1 MADERIH
8 VLRDILLE
16 LHNGASPESVQER
29 FDATFTGV
37 SAIEISLMEHEL
49 MNSDSGVT
57 FEDVMELCDVHANLF
72 KNAVKGVEVEDTE
85 HPGHPVRVFKDEN
98 LDDFFYFLF
107 KNYKLIY
114 TKLQEPVSEIIKN
127 ISYKEVEVEKI
138 TKDSHDM
145 SYMNSSGDLFSEK
158 YSLIEIKV
166 SDIAIEFEDSFSGLI
181 PQIILTKFRQ
191 YLKEQVELYSKTIQ
205 VRSSVIYNDDGK
217 LIDVNIFLK
226 EIKEDIIESL
236 FQDVHDEIQGILSV
250 IELSFN
256 PIEINYYFGIG
267 EFILEFKDPSNA
279 RVDPVIN
286 KEHYNKISLGRID
299 LDGDKKYS
307 FIELL
312 SDKKNKKAMNLLFDV
327 FEKIVSQTLEELALD
342 GQILNLANL
351 LTGGIPIFMFPDENI
366 RKIKEDIS
374 YKVLKDIKKIAMSI
388 DPNQW
393 NRIWSV
399 IGESL

>member
-1 MADERIH
+1 MVIKKEEGDREIRLIAS
-8 VLRDILLE
+8 RDRLKESTQE
-16 LHNGASPESVQER
+16 LVRSFKEIYDDNAK
-29 FDATFTGV
+29 FDKLVYNLIRKSGMDSFYKSRV
-37 SAIEISLMEHEL
+37 EEISNLYKFK
-49 MNSDSGVT
+49 DS
-57 FEDVMELCDVHANLF
+57 L
-72 KNAVKGVEVEDTE
+72 
-85 HPGHPVRVFKDEN
+85 FKDEN
-98 LDDFFYFLF
+98 LDDFFDFLF

-138 TKDSHDM
+138 TKDSHDV
-145 SYMNSSGDLFSEK
+145 SYMNSSGDLFTEK

-181 PQIILTKFRQ
+181 PKSILTKFRQ

-250 IELSFN
+250 IELNFN
-256 PIEINYYFGIG
+256 PIAINYYFGIG
-267 EFILEFKDPSNA
+267 EFILEFKDQSNDK
-279 RVDPVIN
+279 VDPAIN
-286 KEHYNKISLGRID
+286 KEYYNKISLGRID

-312 SDKKNKKAMNLLFDV
+312 SNEKNKKAMSLLFEV

-342 GQILNLANL
+342 GRILNLASL
-351 LTGGIPIFMFPDENI
+351 LTGGIPIFMLPDENI
-366 RKIKEDIS
+366 QEIKENIS

-393 NRIWSV
+393 NRVWSV

>member
-1 MADERIH
+1 MVIKKEEGDREIRLIAS
-8 VLRDILLE
+8 RDRLKESTQE
-16 LHNGASPESVQER
+16 LVRSFKEIYDDNAK
-29 FDATFTGV
+29 FDKLVYNLIRKSGMDSFYKSRV
-37 SAIEISLMEHEL
+37 EEISNLYKFK
-49 MNSDSGVT
+49 DS
-57 FEDVMELCDVHANLF
+57 L
-72 KNAVKGVEVEDTE
+72 
-85 HPGHPVRVFKDEN
+85 FKDEN
-98 LDDFFYFLF
+98 LDDFFDFLF

-145 SYMNSSGDLFSEK
+145 SYMNSSGDLFTEK

-181 PQIILTKFRQ
+181 PKSILTKFRQ

-250 IELSFN
+250 IELNFN
-256 PIEINYYFGIG
+256 PIAINYYFGIG
-267 EFILEFKDPSNA
+267 EFILEFKDQSNDK
-279 RVDPVIN
+279 VDPAIN
-286 KEHYNKISLGRID
+286 KEYYNKISLGRID

-312 SDKKNKKAMNLLFDV
+312 SNEKNKKAMSLLFEV

-342 GQILNLANL
+342 GRILNLASL
-351 LTGGIPIFMFPDENI
+351 LTGGIPIFMLPDENI
-366 RKIKEDIS
+366 QEIKENIS

-388 DPNQW
+388 DLNQW
-393 NRIWSV
+393 NRVWSV

>member
-1 MADERIH
+1 MVIKREEGDREIRLIAG
-8 VLRDILLE
+8 RDRLK
-16 LHNGASPESVQER
+16 ESTREIVRSFKEIYDGNET
-29 FDATFTGV
+29 FDKLVFDLIRKSGMDSFYKSRAE
-37 SAIEISLMEHEL
+37 EISNLYKFK
-49 MNSDSGVT
+49 DS
-57 FEDVMELCDVHANLF
+57 L
-72 KNAVKGVEVEDTE
+72 
-85 HPGHPVRVFKDEN
+85 FKDEN
-98 LDDFFYFLF
+98 LDDFFDFLF

-127 ISYKEVEVEKI
+127 ISYKEVKVEKI

-145 SYMNSSGDLFSEK
+145 SYMNSSGDLFPVK

-181 PQIILTKFRQ
+181 PQSILTKFRQ

-250 IELSFN
+250 IELNFN
-256 PIEINYYFGIG
+256 PIAINYYFGIG
-267 EFILEFKDPSNA
+267 EFILEFKDQSNDK
-279 RVDPVIN
+279 VDPAIN
-286 KEHYNKISLGRID
+286 KEYYNKISLGTID

-312 SDKKNKKAMNLLFDV
+312 SDKKNKKAMSLLFDV
-327 FEKIVSQTLEELALD
+327 FEKIVSKTLEELALD
-342 GQILNLANL
+342 GKILNLANL
-351 LTGGIPIFMFPDENI
+351 LTGGIPIFMLPDENI
-366 RKIKEDIS
+366 QEIKENIS

-393 NRIWSV
+393 NRVWSV

>member
-1 MADERIH
+1 MVITKEEGDREIRLIAG
-8 VLRDILLE
+8 RDRLK
-16 LHNGASPESVQER
+16 ESTREIVRSFKDICDGNET
-29 FDATFTGV
+29 FDKLVFDLIRKSGMDSFYKSRA
-37 SAIEISLMEHEL
+37 EQISNLYKFK
-49 MNSDSGVT
+49 DS
-57 FEDVMELCDVHANLF
+57 L
-72 KNAVKGVEVEDTE
+72 
-85 HPGHPVRVFKDEN
+85 FKDEN
-98 LDDFFYFLF
+98 LDDFFDFLF

-181 PQIILTKFRQ
+181 PQSISTKFRQ

-226 EIKEDIIESL
+226 EIKRNIIESL
-236 FQDVHDEIQGILSV
+236 FQDVHDEIQGILSI
-250 IELSFN
+250 IELNFN
-256 PIEINYYFGIG
+256 PIAINYYFGIG
-267 EFILEFKDPSNA
+267 EFILEFKDQSNDK
-279 RVDPVIN
+279 VDPAIN
-286 KEHYNKISLGRID
+286 KEYYNKISLGRID

-312 SDKKNKKAMNLLFDV
+312 SDKKNKKAMSLLFDV
-327 FEKIVSQTLEELALD
+327 FEKIVSKTLEELALD
-342 GQILNLANL
+342 GKILNLASL
-351 LTGGIPIFMFPDENI
+351 LTGGIPIFMLPDENI
-366 RKIKEDIS
+366 QEIKENIS

-393 NRIWSV
+393 NRVWSV

>member
-1 MADERIH
+1 MVIKKEEGDREIRFIAG
-8 VLRDILLE
+8 RDRLK
-16 LHNGASPESVQER
+16 ESTQEIVR
-29 FDATFTGV
+29 SFKDICDGNETFDKLVYDLIRKSGMDSFYKSRA
-37 SAIEISLMEHEL
+37 EQISNLYKFK
-49 MNSDSGVT
+49 DS
-57 FEDVMELCDVHANLF
+57 L
-72 KNAVKGVEVEDTE
+72 
-85 HPGHPVRVFKDEN
+85 FKDEN
-98 LDDFFYFLF
+98 LNDFFDFLF

-127 ISYKEVEVEKI
+127 ISYKDVEVEKI

-181 PQIILTKFRQ
+181 PQSISTKFRQ

-226 EIKEDIIESL
+226 EIKRNIIESL
-236 FQDVHDEIQGILSV
+236 FQDVHDEIQGILSI
-250 IELSFN
+250 IELNFN
-256 PIEINYYFGIG
+256 PIAINYYFGIG
-267 EFILEFKDPSNA
+267 EFILEFKDQSNDK
-279 RVDPVIN
+279 VDPAIN
-286 KEHYNKISLGRID
+286 KEYYNKISLGRID

-312 SDKKNKKAMNLLFDV
+312 SDKKNKKAMSLLFDV
-327 FEKIVSQTLEELALD
+327 FEKIVSKTLEELALD
-342 GQILNLANL
+342 GKILNLANL
-351 LTGGIPIFMFPDENI
+351 LTGGIPIFMLPDENI
-366 RKIKEDIS
+366 QEIKENIS

-393 NRIWSV
+393 NRVWSV

>member
-1 MADERIH
+1 MVIKKEEGDREIRLIAS
-8 VLRDILLE
+8 RDRLKESTQE
-16 LHNGASPESVQER
+16 LVRSFKEIYDDNAK
-29 FDATFTGV
+29 FDKLVYNLIRKSGMDSFYKSRV
-37 SAIEISLMEHEL
+37 EEISNLYKFK
-49 MNSDSGVT
+49 DS
-57 FEDVMELCDVHANLF
+57 L
-72 KNAVKGVEVEDTE
+72 
-85 HPGHPVRVFKDEN
+85 FKDEN
-98 LDDFFYFLF
+98 LDDFFDFLF

-138 TKDSHDM
+138 TKDSHDI
-145 SYMNSSGDLFSEK
+145 SYMNSSGDLFTEK

-181 PQIILTKFRQ
+181 PKSILTKFRQ

-250 IELSFN
+250 IELNFN
-256 PIEINYYFGIG
+256 PIAINYYFGIG
-267 EFILEFKDPSNA
+267 EFILEFKDQSNDK
-279 RVDPVIN
+279 VDPAIN
-286 KEHYNKISLGRID
+286 KEYYNKISLGRID

-312 SDKKNKKAMNLLFDV
+312 SNEKNKKAMSLLFEV

-342 GQILNLANL
+342 GRILNLASL
-351 LTGGIPIFMFPDENI
+351 LTGGIPIFMLPDENI
-366 RKIKEDIS
+366 QEIKENIS

-393 NRIWSV
+393 NRVWSV

>member
-1 MADERIH
+1 MVIKKEEGDREIRLIAG
-8 VLRDILLE
+8 RDRLK
-16 LHNGASPESVQER
+16 ESTREIAKSLKEIYDDNAK
-29 FDATFTGV
+29 FDKLVYDLIRKSGMDSFYKSRTE
-37 SAIEISLMEHEL
+37 EISNLYKFK
-49 MNSDSGVT
+49 DS
-57 FEDVMELCDVHANLF
+57 L
-72 KNAVKGVEVEDTE
+72 
-85 HPGHPVRVFKDEN
+85 FKDEN
-98 LDDFFYFLF
+98 LDDFFDFLF

-158 YSLIEIKV
+158 YSLIEIKA

-181 PQIILTKFRQ
+181 PKSILTKFGQ
-191 YLKEQVELYSKTIQ
+191 YLKEQIELYSKTIQ

-217 LIDVNIFLK
+217 LIDVNIFLE

-250 IELSFN
+250 IELNFN
-256 PIEINYYFGIG
+256 PIAINYYFGIG
-267 EFILEFKDPSNA
+267 EFILEFKDQSND
-279 RVDPVIN
+279 RVDPAIN
-286 KEHYNKISLGRID
+286 REYYNKISLGTIN

-312 SDKKNKKAMNLLFDV
+312 SDEKNKKAMSLLFEV

-374 YKVLKDIKKIAMSI
+374 CKVLKDVKNIAI
-388 DPNQW
+388 NVDPNQW
-393 NRIWSV
+393 NRVWSV

>member
-1 MADERIH
+1 MVIKKEEGDREIRLIAS
-8 VLRDILLE
+8 RDRLKESTQE
-16 LHNGASPESVQER
+16 LVRSFKEIYDDNAK
-29 FDATFTGV
+29 FDKLVYNLIRKSGMDSFYKSRV
-37 SAIEISLMEHEL
+37 EEISNLYKFK
-49 MNSDSGVT
+49 DS
-57 FEDVMELCDVHANLF
+57 L
-72 KNAVKGVEVEDTE
+72 
-85 HPGHPVRVFKDEN
+85 FKDEN
-98 LDDFFYFLF
+98 LDDFFDFLF

-145 SYMNSSGDLFSEK
+145 SYMNSSGDLFTEK

-181 PQIILTKFRQ
+181 PKSILTKFRQ

-250 IELSFN
+250 IELNFN
-256 PIEINYYFGIG
+256 PIAINYYFGIG
-267 EFILEFKDPSNA
+267 EFILEFKDQSNDK
-279 RVDPVIN
+279 VDPAIN
-286 KEHYNKISLGRID
+286 KEYYNKISLGRID

-312 SDKKNKKAMNLLFDV
+312 SNEKNKKAMSLLFEV

-342 GQILNLANL
+342 GRILNLASL
-351 LTGGIPIFMFPDENI
+351 LTGGIPIFMLPDENI
-366 RKIKEDIS
+366 QEIKENIS

-393 NRIWSV
+393 NRVWNV

>member
-1 MADERIH
+1 MVIKKEEGDREIRLIAS
-8 VLRDILLE
+8 RDRLKESTQE
-16 LHNGASPESVQER
+16 LVRSFKEIYDDNAK
-29 FDATFTGV
+29 FDKLVYNLIRKSGMDSFYKSRV
-37 SAIEISLMEHEL
+37 EEISNLYKFK
-49 MNSDSGVT
+49 DS
-57 FEDVMELCDVHANLF
+57 L
-72 KNAVKGVEVEDTE
+72 
-85 HPGHPVRVFKDEN
+85 FKDEN
-98 LDDFFYFLF
+98 LDDFFDFLF

-145 SYMNSSGDLFSEK
+145 SYMNSSGDLFTEK

-181 PQIILTKFRQ
+181 PKSILTKFRQ

-250 IELSFN
+250 IELNFN
-256 PIEINYYFGIG
+256 PIAINYYFGIG
-267 EFILEFKDPSNA
+267 EFILEFKDQSNDK
-279 RVDPVIN
+279 VDPAIN
-286 KEHYNKISLGRID
+286 KEYYNKISLGRID

-312 SDKKNKKAMNLLFDV
+312 SNEKNKKAMSLLFEV

-342 GQILNLANL
+342 G
-351 LTGGIPIFMFPDENI
+351 
-366 RKIKEDIS
+366 
-374 YKVLKDIKKIAMSI
+374 
-388 DPNQW
+388 
-393 NRIWSV
+393 
-399 IGESL
+399 

>member
-1 MADERIH
+1 MVIKKEEGDREIRLIAS
-8 VLRDILLE
+8 RDRLKESTQE
-16 LHNGASPESVQER
+16 LVRSFKEIYDDNAK
-29 FDATFTGV
+29 FDKLVYNLIRKSGMDSFYKSRV
-37 SAIEISLMEHEL
+37 EEISNLYKFK
-49 MNSDSGVT
+49 DS
-57 FEDVMELCDVHANLF
+57 L
-72 KNAVKGVEVEDTE
+72 
-85 HPGHPVRVFKDEN
+85 FKDEN
-98 LDDFFYFLF
+98 LDDFFDFLF

-145 SYMNSSGDLFSEK
+145 SYMNSSGDLFTEK

-181 PQIILTKFRQ
+181 PKSILTKFRQ

-250 IELSFN
+250 IELNFN
-256 PIEINYYFGIG
+256 PIAINYYFGIG
-267 EFILEFKDPSNA
+267 EFILEFKDQSNDK
-279 RVDPVIN
+279 VDPAIN
-286 KEHYNKISLGRID
+286 KEYYNKISLGRID

-312 SDKKNKKAMNLLFDV
+312 SNEKNKKAMSLLFEV

-342 GQILNLANL
+342 GRILNLASL
-351 LTGGIPIFMFPDENI
+351 LTGGIPIFMLPDENI
-366 RKIKEDIS
+366 QEIKENIS

-393 NRIWSV
+393 NRVWSV

>member
-1 MADERIH
+1 MVIKKEEGDREIRFIAG
-8 VLRDILLE
+8 RDRLK
-16 LHNGASPESVQER
+16 ESTQEIVR
-29 FDATFTGV
+29 SFKDICDGNETFDKLVYDLIRKSGMDSFYKSRA
-37 SAIEISLMEHEL
+37 EQISNLYKFK
-49 MNSDSGVT
+49 DS
-57 FEDVMELCDVHANLF
+57 L
-72 KNAVKGVEVEDTE
+72 
-85 HPGHPVRVFKDEN
+85 FKDEN
-98 LDDFFYFLF
+98 LDDFFDFLF

-127 ISYKEVEVEKI
+127 ISYKDVEVEKI

-181 PQIILTKFRQ
+181 PQSISTKFRQ

-226 EIKEDIIESL
+226 EIKRNIIESL
-236 FQDVHDEIQGILSV
+236 FQDVHDEIQGILSI
-250 IELSFN
+250 IELNFN
-256 PIEINYYFGIG
+256 PIAINYYFGIG
-267 EFILEFKDPSNA
+267 EFILEFKDQSNDK
-279 RVDPVIN
+279 VDPAIN
-286 KEHYNKISLGRID
+286 REYYNKISLGRID

-312 SDKKNKKAMNLLFDV
+312 SDKKNKKAMSLLFDV

-342 GQILNLANL
+342 GKILNLANL
-351 LTGGIPIFMFPDENI
+351 LTGGIPIFMLPDENI
-366 RKIKEDIS
+366 QEIKENIS

-393 NRIWSV
+393 NRVWSV

>member
-1 MADERIH
+1 MVIKKEEGDREIRLIAS
-8 VLRDILLE
+8 RDRLKESTQE
-16 LHNGASPESVQER
+16 LVRSFKEIYDDNAK
-29 FDATFTGV
+29 FDKLVYNLIRKSGMDSFYKSRV
-37 SAIEISLMEHEL
+37 EEISNLYKFK
-49 MNSDSGVT
+49 DS
-57 FEDVMELCDVHANLF
+57 L
-72 KNAVKGVEVEDTE
+72 
-85 HPGHPVRVFKDEN
+85 FKDEN
-98 LDDFFYFLF
+98 LDDFFDFLF

-145 SYMNSSGDLFSEK
+145 SYMNSSGDLFTEK

-181 PQIILTKFRQ
+181 PKSILTKFRQ

-250 IELSFN
+250 IELNFN
-256 PIEINYYFGIG
+256 PIAINYYFGIG
-267 EFILEFKDPSNA
+267 EFILEFKDQSNDK
-279 RVDPVIN
+279 VDPAIN
-286 KEHYNKISLGRID
+286 KEYYNKISLGRID

-312 SDKKNKKAMNLLFDV
+312 SDKKNKKAMSLLFEV

-342 GQILNLANL
+342 GRILNLASL
-351 LTGGIPIFMFPDENI
+351 LTGGIPIFMLPDENI
-366 RKIKEDIS
+366 QEIKENIS

-393 NRIWSV
+393 NRVWSV

>member
-1 MADERIH
+1 MVIKREEGDREIRFIAG
-8 VLRDILLE
+8 RDRLK
-16 LHNGASPESVQER
+16 ESTQEIVR
-29 FDATFTGV
+29 SFKDICDGNETFDKLVYDLIRKSGMDSFYKSRT
-37 SAIEISLMEHEL
+37 EQISNLYKFK
-49 MNSDSGVT
+49 DS
-57 FEDVMELCDVHANLF
+57 L
-72 KNAVKGVEVEDTE
+72 
-85 HPGHPVRVFKDEN
+85 FKDEN
-98 LDDFFYFLF
+98 LDDFFDFLF

-127 ISYKEVEVEKI
+127 ISYKDVEVEKI

-166 SDIAIEFEDSFSGLI
+166 SDIAIEFEDSFSCLI
-181 PQIILTKFRQ
+181 PQSISTKFRQ

-226 EIKEDIIESL
+226 EIKRNIIESL
-236 FQDVHDEIQGILSV
+236 FQDVHDEIQGILSI
-250 IELSFN
+250 IELNFN
-256 PIEINYYFGIG
+256 PIAINYYFGIG
-267 EFILEFKDPSNA
+267 EFILEFKDQSNDK
-279 RVDPVIN
+279 VDPAIN
-286 KEHYNKISLGRID
+286 KEYYNKISLGRID

-312 SDKKNKKAMNLLFDV
+312 SDKKNKKAMSLLFDV
-327 FEKIVSQTLEELALD
+327 FEKIVSKTLEELALD
-342 GQILNLANL
+342 GKILNLANL
-351 LTGGIPIFMFPDENI
+351 LTGGIPIFMLPDENI
-366 RKIKEDIS
+366 QEIKENIS

>member
-1 MADERIH
+1 MVIKKEEGDREIRFIAG
-8 VLRDILLE
+8 RDRLK
-16 LHNGASPESVQER
+16 ESTQEIVR
-29 FDATFTGV
+29 SFKDICDGNETFDKLVYDLIRKSGMDSFYKSRA
-37 SAIEISLMEHEL
+37 EQISNLYKFK
-49 MNSDSGVT
+49 DSL
-57 FEDVMELCDVHANLF
+57 FE
-72 KNAVKGVEVEDTE
+72 
-85 HPGHPVRVFKDEN
+85 DEN
-98 LDDFFYFLF
+98 LDDFFDFLF

-127 ISYKEVEVEKI
+127 ISYKDVEVEKI

-181 PQIILTKFRQ
+181 PKSILTKFRQ

-250 IELSFN
+250 IELNFN
-256 PIEINYYFGIG
+256 PIAINYYFGIG
-267 EFILEFKDPSNA
+267 EFILEFKDQSNDK
-279 RVDPVIN
+279 VDPAIN
-286 KEHYNKISLGRID
+286 KEYYNKISLGRID

-312 SDKKNKKAMNLLFDV
+312 SNEKNKKAMSLLFEV

-342 GQILNLANL
+342 GRILNLASL
-351 LTGGIPIFMFPDENI
+351 LTGGIPIFMLPDENI
-366 RKIKEDIS
+366 QEIKENIS

-393 NRIWSV
+393 NRVWSV

>member
-1 MADERIH
+1 MVIKKEEGDREIRLIAS
-8 VLRDILLE
+8 RDRLKESTQE
-16 LHNGASPESVQER
+16 LVRSFKEIYDDNAK
-29 FDATFTGV
+29 FDKLVYNLIRKSGMDSFYKSRV
-37 SAIEISLMEHEL
+37 EEISNLYKFK
-49 MNSDSGVT
+49 DS
-57 FEDVMELCDVHANLF
+57 L
-72 KNAVKGVEVEDTE
+72 
-85 HPGHPVRVFKDEN
+85 FKDEN
-98 LDDFFYFLF
+98 LDDFFDFLF

-145 SYMNSSGDLFSEK
+145 SYMNSSGDLFTEK

-181 PQIILTKFRQ
+181 PKSILTKFRQ

-226 EIKEDIIESL
+226 EIKEDIIESI

-250 IELSFN
+250 IELNFN
-256 PIEINYYFGIG
+256 PIAINYYFGIG
-267 EFILEFKDPSNA
+267 EFILEFKDQSNDK
-279 RVDPVIN
+279 VDPAIN
-286 KEHYNKISLGRID
+286 KEYYNKISLGRID

-312 SDKKNKKAMNLLFDV
+312 SDKKNKKAMSLLFEV

-342 GQILNLANL
+342 GRILNLASL
-351 LTGGIPIFMFPDENI
+351 LTGGIPIFMLPDENI
-366 RKIKEDIS
+366 QEIKENIS

-393 NRIWSV
+393 NRVWNV

>member
-1 MADERIH
+1 MVITKEEKSDREIYLIAS
-8 VLRDILLE
+8 RDRLKESTQE
-16 LHNGASPESVQER
+16 LVRSFKDICDGNEM
-29 FDATFTGV
+29 FDKLVFDLIRKSGMDSFYKSRAKQ
-37 SAIEISLMEHEL
+37 IS
-49 MNSDSGVT
+49 
-57 FEDVMELCDVHANLF
+57 NLYKF
-72 KNAVKGVEVEDTE
+72 KYSL
-85 HPGHPVRVFKDEN
+85 FKDEN
-98 LDDFFYFLF
+98 LDDFFDFLF

-181 PQIILTKFRQ
+181 PQSILTKFKQ
-191 YLKEQVELYSKTIQ
+191 YLKEQIELYSKTIQ

-226 EIKEDIIESL
+226 KIKRDIIESL
-236 FQDVHDEIQGILSV
+236 FQDVHNEIQAILSV

-256 PIEINYYFGIG
+256 SIEINYYFGIG

-279 RVDPVIN
+279 RVDPAIN
-286 KEHYNKISLGRID
+286 KEYYNKISLGTIN

-307 FIELL
+307 FIDLL
-312 SDKKNKKAMNLLFDV
+312 SDEKNKKAMSLLFEV

-374 YKVLKDIKKIAMSI
+374 YKVLKDIKKIAISI

>member
-1 MADERIH
+1 MVIKREEGDREIRLIAG
-8 VLRDILLE
+8 RDRLK
-16 LHNGASPESVQER
+16 ESTREIVRSFKEIYDGNET
-29 FDATFTGV
+29 FDKLVFDLIRKSGMDSFYKSRAE
-37 SAIEISLMEHEL
+37 EISNLYKFK
-49 MNSDSGVT
+49 DS
-57 FEDVMELCDVHANLF
+57 L
-72 KNAVKGVEVEDTE
+72 
-85 HPGHPVRVFKDEN
+85 FKDEN
-98 LDDFFYFLF
+98 LDDFFDFLF

-145 SYMNSSGDLFSEK
+145 MSYMNSSGDLFPVK

-181 PQIILTKFRQ
+181 PQSILTKFRQ

-250 IELSFN
+250 IELNFN
-256 PIEINYYFGIG
+256 PIAINYYFGIG
-267 EFILEFKDPSNA
+267 EFILEFKDQSNDK
-279 RVDPVIN
+279 VDPAIN
-286 KEHYNKISLGRID
+286 KEYYNKISLGTID

-312 SDKKNKKAMNLLFDV
+312 SDKKNKKAMSLLFDV
-327 FEKIVSQTLEELALD
+327 FEKIVSKTLEELALD
-342 GQILNLANL
+342 GKILNLANL
-351 LTGGIPIFMFPDENI
+351 LTGGIPIFMLPDENI
-366 RKIKEDIS
+366 QEIKENIS

-393 NRIWSV
+393 NRVWSV